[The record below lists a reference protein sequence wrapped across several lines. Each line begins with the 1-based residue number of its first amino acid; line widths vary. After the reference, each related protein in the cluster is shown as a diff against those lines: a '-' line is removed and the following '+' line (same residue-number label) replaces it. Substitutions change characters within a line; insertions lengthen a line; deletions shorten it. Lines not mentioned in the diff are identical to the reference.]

1 MNARELARYIEHTE
15 LRAFTTRKDIEKLCE
30 EAKRYGF
37 YGVCVNPYRVRDAK
51 ELLKNENIKVIS
63 VVGFPLGA
71 TFPEVKI
78 QEALMAIHD
87 GVDEIDMVMNIGA
100 FKEGNYSE
108 VEREIREMVGVAHP
122 QGVKVKVI
130 IETCYLTDEEKL
142 KACELIKN
150 AGADFVKTST
160 GFGKE
165 GAKARDIKLIHQKF
179 PELKIKAAGGIKNAS
194 QAIEMI
200 EAGASRIGASRG
212 VDIIESLS

>member
-1 MNARELARYIEHTE
+1 MARYIEHTD
-15 LRAFTTRKDIEKLCE
+15 LRAFATRKDIEKLCE

-63 VVGFPLGA
+63 VVGFPFGA
-71 TFPEVKI
+71 TFCEVKI

-87 GVDEIDMVMNIGA
+87 GADEIDMVMNIGA

-108 VEREIREMVGVAHP
+108 VEREIREVVEVAHP
-122 QGVKVKVI
+122 QGVNIKVI
-130 IETCYLTDEEKL
+130 IGTCLKDEEKL

-150 AGADFVKTST
+150 AGADFVKTSI
-160 GFGKE
+160 GKE
-165 GAKARDIKLIHQKF
+165 RDIKLIHQKF
-179 PELKIKAAGGIKNAS
+179 PELKIKAGGIKNAS

-200 EAGASRIGASRG
+200 EAGASRIGTSRG
-212 VDIIESLS
+212 VDIIESLR